1 MKNTCILTHLL
12 TMVLLV
18 FLPCGR
24 SFAQSDTL
32 TAQKGVE
39 PYITDVREKLIGQT
53 PGVVAVSSVGTPGM
67 TPSVYIHGFHLYAKN
82 PAFFVDGVRVENLD
96 FLAPESIADIQVLSG
111 GEAILRYGPEAS
123 CGAIVVT
130 TRNAAQN
137 GFHASYSFA
146 GAIHQLAWE
155 PQQISLQEWQAF
167 HPYLENYTQNPYTLD
182 RIGTSFAQTHHLGL
196 QSKTDKLDVAANLD
210 FLDNDGPLEGRVD
223 SHRRFSG
230 TARIGYRPLKW
241 LDVELSAAAGKS
253 DKTYQDALTSLLYNQ
268 PLRPEYEP
276 WDPLDGQSVHKLGKT
291 AFSAQGKVEFRPLDG
306 LYVRAFYG
314 ISQDK
319 DEDKTHDWKW
329 HQFGLDLGYSRSFGK
344 HVVGL
349 DATVKR
355 QGYVNSNE
363 FNALRDL
370 KIQLISR
377 DTLTDLSFRMRYEWN
392 KRLFAD
398 FGLYQRYSKGYRDDL
413 LKKPAFAAS
422 LRWKPTERW
431 EVFGSW
437 SHSFHFLNTGEF
449 YNSKDPVGNYIGYG
463 GYSRLNAGAE
473 ADFRIGGSSVNA
485 RVNGFLDRDDHYSRI
500 NTDLMI
506 SVRNIGLELAAS
518 WNYAVDDFVF
528 CVEPSLTLY
537 RNKVT
542 DLSDLITHY
551 FINPGMIVREGDPV
565 GIAWLYPMTG
575 VDPSDNAP
583 IMGQERQTYGNG
595 LFPTAVLGLHGSVS
609 WKNWQLNILGHGN
622 FGQSVM
628 HTVDWDCLRRHFIT
642 DQTYHYYSGSDSYRE
657 SSAMLFDASF
667 FRIDQ
672 IRLDYTLPLKAF
684 NMDLFASLENFIL
697 FTRYPGSDPE
707 YTLQWETAGTELS
720 AVPSTR
726 RVVFG
731 VKIAL

>member
-1 MKNTCILTHLL
+1 MKTNFLIIPILFLL
-12 TMVLLV
+12 SGI
-18 FLPCGR
+18 PA
-24 SFAQSDTL
+24 FAQTDT
-32 TAQKGVE
+32 TALDRKDC
-39 PYITDVREKLIGQT
+39 YITDVREKLIGQT
-53 PGVVAVSSVGTPGM
+53 PGVIAVSSVGTPGM
-67 TPSVYIHGFHLYAKN
+67 TPSVYIHGFHRYAKN
-82 PAFFVDGVRVENLD
+82 PAFFVDGVRVEDLD

-111 GEAILRYGPEAS
+111 SEAILRYGPEAS
-123 CGAIVVT
+123 CGALVVT
-130 TRNAAQN
+130 TRNATQK

-155 PQQISLQEWQAF
+155 PQQITLQEWQAF
-167 HPYLENYTQNPYTLD
+167 NPYLENYTQNPHNLD

-196 QSKTDKLDVAANLD
+196 QSKTDKLNVAANLD

-230 TARIGYRPLKW
+230 TARIGYRPLEW
-241 LDVELSAAAGKS
+241 LNVEFSAAAGKS
-253 DKTYQDALTSLLYNQ
+253 DKTYQDALMTILYNQ
-268 PLRPEYEP
+268 PVRPEYEP
-276 WDPLDGQSVHKLGKT
+276 WDPLDKQSVHKLGKT

-306 LYVRAFYG
+306 LYARAFYG

-319 DEDKTHDWKW
+319 DEDETREWKW
-329 HQFGLDLGYSRSFGK
+329 HQFGLDLGYSRTFGK
-344 HVVGL
+344 HAVGL

-355 QGYVNSNE
+355 QGYFTHNR
-363 FNALRDL
+363 FNTMVREIYLS
-370 KIQLISR
+370 SR
-377 DTLTDLSFRMRYEWN
+377 DTLTDLAVRLHYDWN
-392 KRLFAD
+392 KRLSAD
-398 FGLYQRYSKGYRDDL
+398 FGLYKRYYKSHRDEW

-422 LRWKPTERW
+422 LRWKPGERW

-437 SHSFHFLNTGEF
+437 SHSFHFVNTGDVF
-449 YNSKDPVGNYIGYG
+449 SLQDPLISIITTAA
-463 GYSRLNAGAE
+463 YSRLNAGAE
-473 ADFRIGGSSVNA
+473 ADFRIGGSAVHA
-485 RVNGFLDRDDHYSRI
+485 RINGFLDRDNYYSRL
-500 NTDLMI
+500 NMDDMI
-506 SVRNIGLELAAS
+506 SVRNLGLELAAD

-542 DLSDLITHY
+542 NLSGYITNY
-551 FINPGMIVREGDPV
+551 FINTGMIVQEGDPV
-565 GIAWLYPMTG
+565 GIAWLYPVTG
-575 VDPSDNAP
+575 VNPDNNDP

-609 WKNWQLNILGHGN
+609 WNNWQLNILGHGN

-707 YTLQWETAGTELS
+707 YTLQWENAGTELS

>member
-1 MKNTCILTHLL
+1 MKNTKILILILL
-12 TMVLLV
+12 PLLS
-18 FLPCGR
+18 GHTA
-24 SFAQSDTL
+24 FAQTDT
-32 TAQKGVE
+32 TARDQKDC
-39 PYITDVREKLIGQT
+39 YITDVREKLIGQT

-67 TPSVYIHGFHLYAKN
+67 TPSVFIHGFHLYANN
-82 PAFFVDGVRVENLD
+82 PAFFVDGVRVEDLD

-123 CGAIVVT
+123 NGAIVVT
-130 TRNAAQN
+130 TRNAAQK

-155 PQQISLQEWQAF
+155 PQQISLQEWKASY
-167 HPYLENYTQNPYTLD
+167 PYMEDYTQNPYTLD

-306 LYVRAFYG
+306 LYARVFYG
-314 ISQDK
+314 IYQDK
-319 DEDKTHDWKW
+319 DVDKTREWTLN
-329 HQFGLDLGYSRSFGK
+329 QYGLDLGYSRTFGK

-355 QGYVNSNE
+355 QDYLSGKQVTSTMYMS
-363 FNALRDL
+363 
-370 KIQLISR
+370 SR
-377 DTLTDLSFRMRYEWN
+377 DTLTDLSVRLRYEWN

-398 FGLYQRYSKGYRDDL
+398 FGLYQRYYKGYQDDL

-422 LRWKPTERW
+422 LRWKPAERW

-437 SHSFHFLNTGEF
+437 SHSFHFNNTAET
-449 YNSKDPVGNYIGYG
+449 YNPKDPVGNFIGTG

-473 ADFRIGGSSVNA
+473 AAFRIGESSVNA
-485 RVNGFLDRDDHYSRI
+485 RINGFLDRDDYYSRL
-500 NTDLMI
+500 NTDLLVA
-506 SVRNIGLELAAS
+506 VRNIGLELAAS

-542 DLSDLITHY
+542 DLTDIITHY

-565 GIAWLYPMTG
+565 GIAWLYPVTG
-575 VDPSDNAP
+575 VNPDTNAP
-583 IMGQERQTYGNG
+583 IIGLEQQTYGNG

-628 HTVDWDCLRRHFIT
+628 HADDWDCLRRHFIT
-642 DQTYHYYSGSDSYRE
+642 DPTYPNYVGSLSYRD
-657 SSAMLFDASF
+657 SSAMLFNASF

-672 IRLDYTLPLKAF
+672 IRLDYTLPLKSF

-697 FTRYPGSDPE
+697 FTKYPGSDPE
-707 YTLQWETAGTELS
+707 YTLKWENAGTEHF
-720 AVPSTR
+720 ANPSTR
-726 RVVFG
+726 RIVFG